1 MLDVRKQII
10 TGVVSPDQ
18 AEAMIREV
26 WPSLAAWPG
35 IARLARLLT
44 RSIIGAPLAWI
55 ILLPLFALSIAP
67 FLAKRYTL
75 TNRRLMIRRFP
86 QPRVVQE
93 VPLGAIDEVRVQT
106 DDNSDFFRA
115 GTLHIISQ
123 GKPAITLSAVP
134 EPESF
139 RQAIINACKAWVPG
153 KANGPFIPAKAP

>member
-1 MLDVRKQII
+1 MLDVRKQVI
-10 TGVVSPDQ
+10 TGVIPPEL

-44 RSIIGAPLAWI
+44 RSIIGAPLAWF
-55 ILLPLFALSIAP
+55 ILLPLFVLSIAP

-86 QPRVVQE
+86 QATIVQE
-93 VPLGAIDEVRVQT
+93 IPLAAIDEVQVQN

-115 GTLHIISQ
+115 GVLDIISQ
-123 GKPAITLSAVP
+123 GKPVMMLPAVP